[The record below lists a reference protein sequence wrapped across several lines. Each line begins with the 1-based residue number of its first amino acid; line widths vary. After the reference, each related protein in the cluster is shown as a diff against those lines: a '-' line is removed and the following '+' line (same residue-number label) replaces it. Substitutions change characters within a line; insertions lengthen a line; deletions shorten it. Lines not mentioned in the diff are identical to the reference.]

1 MRWVWLV
8 VGVCVLTLPAGAQKP
23 FQLQQVVQW
32 QVVPELRVVEL
43 GKPVVFIL
51 EMRNGG
57 ATPIELRFSS
67 GKQYDVLV
75 YKQGEWSERWQWS
88 KGKMFSLAVISL
100 RLRAGEVRRFRVEW
114 NQKDNEGRQV
124 PPGDYRVEAILP
136 LMVPPG
142 RSEEIKASAQ
152 FSIRAPR
159 RGVLRIRELI
169 ERANRW
175 VGREVLLQG
184 RNASGAPDPSCPMCA
199 DGPPTVHHD
208 GLWVLRDETGCLY
221 VTGSPDAVKT
231 YGGRLL
237 VVGIVRSGLGGR
249 IYVEARQILPASP

>member
-75 YKQGEWSERWQWS
+75 YKQGEWS
-88 KGKMFSLAVISL
+88 
-100 RLRAGEVRRFRVEW
+100 
-114 NQKDNEGRQV
+114 
-124 PPGDYRVEAILP
+124 
-136 LMVPPG
+136 
-142 RSEEIKASAQ
+142 
-152 FSIRAPR
+152 
-159 RGVLRIRELI
+159 
-169 ERANRW
+169 
-175 VGREVLLQG
+175 
-184 RNASGAPDPSCPMCA
+184 
-199 DGPPTVHHD
+199 
-208 GLWVLRDETGCLY
+208 
-221 VTGSPDAVKT
+221 
-231 YGGRLL
+231 
-237 VVGIVRSGLGGR
+237 
-249 IYVEARQILPASP
+249 